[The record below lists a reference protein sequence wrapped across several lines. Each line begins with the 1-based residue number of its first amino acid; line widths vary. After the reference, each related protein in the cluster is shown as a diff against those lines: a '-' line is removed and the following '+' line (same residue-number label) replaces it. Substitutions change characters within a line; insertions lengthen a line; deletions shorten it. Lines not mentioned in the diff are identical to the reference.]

1 MSEIISI
8 NAIVGWAYSKTK
20 GDNGKPVEKFFR
32 IDFMHE
38 GRKQSTRQYYDT
50 EDQLVPILAELPPLV
65 PGALATPI
73 QVKAVPSVDQ
83 LGNPR
88 LDRNGQQYI
97 NFYLQGNA
105 SYQLN
110 QQRRAQA
117 QAMQQPQAPMP
128 QAPQPVQP
136 QAPVPTPAIP
146 QQVAPVQQPQAPPQ
160 GTDFFD
166 GGQPRF

>member
-38 GRKQSTRQYYDT
+38 GRKQSTRQYYDS

-128 QAPQPVQP
+128 QVPV

-146 QQVAPVQQPQAPPQ
+146 QQQAPVQVPPQ